1 MNFRTTLH
9 EATTWVFLQES
20 TKLYTGCLQKRTN
33 CHNVSILVLM
43 DLARESVSQIN
54 SLLLNQ
60 RAGLVRP
67 NEQKLQKFFEVIL
80 FSNEFYDYF
89 QVASDGR
96 DQGNISP
103 NKINEYEI
111 PLQPLTILKK
121 FCGISKPGGCSS
133 STPKC

>member
-1 MNFRTTLH
+1 M
-9 EATTWVFLQES
+9 
-20 TKLYTGCLQKRTN
+20 
-33 CHNVSILVLM
+33 
-43 DLARESVSQIN
+43 
-54 SLLLNQ
+54 LLNQ
-60 RAGLVRP
+60 RVVLVRP
-67 NEQKLQKFFEVIL
+67 NEQKLQQFFEVIL

-89 QVASDGR
+89 QVASDGG

-121 FCGISKPGGCSS
+121 LGRISKPGGCSS